1 MILHAINVLH
11 KLLCLIKRQVNVQ
24 HVDRIM
30 YGIPYNKNVGIKAV
44 NKDTNLTNNF
54 KFVC

>member
-11 KLLCLIKRQVNVQ
+11 KLLCLIKQQVNVQ

-30 YGIPYNKNVGIKAV
+30 YGIPYNKNVNIKAV

-54 KFVC
+54 KVVC